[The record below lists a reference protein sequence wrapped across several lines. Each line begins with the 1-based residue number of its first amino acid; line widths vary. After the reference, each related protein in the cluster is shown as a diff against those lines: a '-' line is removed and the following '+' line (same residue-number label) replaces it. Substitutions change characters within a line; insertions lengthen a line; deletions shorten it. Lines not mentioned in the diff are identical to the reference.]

1 VSNVSL
7 PAESVRPRGVTLDK
21 QNHELRVDW
30 GEGHVG
36 VYPLNALR
44 EACPC
49 VVCRGGHDMMGQE
62 HDPNLIE
69 LKPAR
74 SYQVTEAQMV
84 GNYAI
89 QFWWDDGH
97 NSGIYAWEYLYR
109 ICPCPDCE
117 ARRRNQ
123 K

>member
-1 VSNVSL
+1 MSDRTGI
-7 PAESVRPRGVTLDK
+7 RPKGVTLDK
-21 QNHELRVDW
+21 QAHEVRIDW
-30 GEGHVG
+30 GGGHIST
-36 VYPLNALR
+36 YPLNALR

-49 VVCRGGHDMMGQE
+49 VVCRGGHDKMGRE
-62 HDPNLIE
+62 YDPNFID

-74 SYQVTEAQMV
+74 NYQVQDAQMV

-97 NSGIYAWEYLYR
+97 NSGIYTWEYLRR
-109 ICPCPDCE
+109 ICPCPACIE
-117 ARRRNQ
+117 RRAAE

>member
-1 VSNVSL
+1 MYG
-7 PAESVRPRGVTLDK
+7 ESVRPKGVTLDR
-21 QNHELRVDW
+21 QAHELRIDW
-30 GEGHVG
+30 GGAHISIF
-36 VYPLNALR
+36 PLDVLR

-49 VVCRGGHDMMGQE
+49 VVCRGGHERMGQE
-62 HDPNLIE
+62 HDPDVIE

-74 SYQVTEAQMV
+74 AYQVQDVQMI

-109 ICPCPDCE
+109 ICPCPDCQ
-117 ARRRNQ
+117 AKRRSQR
-123 K
+123 